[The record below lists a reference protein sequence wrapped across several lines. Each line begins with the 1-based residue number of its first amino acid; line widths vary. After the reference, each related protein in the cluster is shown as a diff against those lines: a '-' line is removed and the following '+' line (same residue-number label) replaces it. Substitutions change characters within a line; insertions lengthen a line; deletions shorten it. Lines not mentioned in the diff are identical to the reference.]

1 MSMRFSSLGSG
12 SEGNALLVAVGTKGS
27 CPGTRQTLVLMD
39 CGFGLQ
45 DTVSRLARLGVSPE
59 QLSGIVVTHEHGDHI
74 SGVAR
79 LARKYNLPVWLTH
92 GTLRSTENIC
102 SGTRQAKDFAGIT
115 DIREIDP
122 QLAFVIGDIE
132 IIPYPVPHDAAEPV
146 QFVFSD
152 GVRRLGVL
160 TDTGCSTAHIEQTL
174 SGCHAL
180 VLECNHDIEMLMN
193 GDYPYSLKQRVGGR
207 FGHLNNQESAGIL
220 ARLDVSRLQHLIA
233 AHLSR
238 KNNTPELAVRA
249 LSGALDCEESWVGV
263 ATQEEGF
270 AWREIA

>member
-1 MSMRFSSLGSG
+1 MGSG
-12 SEGNALLVAVGTKGS
+12 SEGNALLVTVGTKS
-27 CPGTRQTLVLMD
+27 ICPGTRQTLVLMD

-59 QLSGIVVTHEHGDHI
+59 QLNGIVVTHEHGDHI
-74 SGVAR
+74 GGVAR
-79 LARKYNLPVWLTH
+79 LARKFGLPVWLTH
-92 GTLRSTENIC
+92 GTLHSQPKAF
-102 SGTRQAKDFAGIT
+102 S
-115 DIREIDP
+115 DIASLHEIDP
-122 QLAFVIGDIE
+122 HQAFAIGDIE
-132 IIPYPVPHDAAEPV
+132 ITPYPVPHDAAEPV

-152 GVRRLGVL
+152 GARRLGVL

-180 VLECNHDIEMLMN
+180 VLECNHDSDMLMK
-193 GDYPYSLKQRVGGR
+193 GDYPSSLKQRVSGR
-207 FGHLNNQESAGIL
+207 FGHLSNHEAAGIL
-220 ARLDVSRLQHLIA
+220 ARLNVSNLQHLIA

-249 LSGALDCEESWVGV
+249 LCTAIGCGETWVEV
-263 ATQEEGF
+263 ATQEDGF